1 MDQQPSNSSWGTLE
15 WCVIAVSAAL
25 FLTAVRPYFG
35 LTADDAYI
43 SFRYAQNWA
52 AGCGPVYSCG
62 EQPVEGY
69 TNFLWTGIAA
79 LVIWLG
85 HDVASVMRVA
95 GLGCGFGALVAAMWL
110 CRRVHGHRAA
120 MVVPLV
126 ALGSSPFWAL
136 NSVTGLETT
145 AATLTVLLAA
155 RLSLDLHRG
164 GRRLPWLAGLAWA
177 LSYLVRP
184 EALALA
190 AVTGL
195 WALAAGLISRQG
207 WKQTLVR
214 CAQYGGGFLALA
226 GPYFIWRLV
235 YYGSLH
241 PNTFYAKKIPLDVV
255 LPRNLKLLSDHPLF
269 FLTLAVSAVLVL
281 LASALRKRGGGSL
294 YLLLLAL
301 VSAGISLSVHNNF
314 WMPGHRL
321 YLTAVMLLA
330 VMAGGVADF
339 GAVLRGGRLR
349 WLSVAAMGLCLGLVL
364 YTNLEMTPRVIR
376 EAELHYARD
385 NHPARKMGQRIRAM
399 ARPGQ
404 WLAIRDAGMVPFFS
418 GTTVKVLDMHDHSL
432 NDRRIA
438 RKGWDLKY
446 VLGRDLRFVVFASH
460 TGGTLR
466 LTHPIE
472 GRILHSP
479 GFQAKYKQIMTV
491 AWHNTRHFFLYA
503 RIGK

>member
-1 MDQQPSNSSWGTLE
+1 MDGTQTKAWGTLE
-15 WCVIAVSAAL
+15 WCVIAVTAAL
-25 FLTAVRPYFG
+25 YLVTVRPFFG

-43 SFRYAQNWA
+43 SFRYSMNWA

-62 EQPVEGY
+62 DAAVEGY

-79 LVIWLG
+79 LVLWLG
-85 HDVASVMRVA
+85 REVAPVMRVL
-95 GLGCGFGALVAAMWL
+95 GLCCGFGAMVVAVWL
-110 CRRVHGHRAA
+110 CRRVHRSRAA
-120 MVVPLV
+120 LVVPLV

-155 RLSLDLHRG
+155 RLSLDLHQG

-177 LSYLVRP
+177 LSYLIRP
-184 EALALA
+184 EALGLA
-190 AVTGL
+190 AVTGV
-195 WALAAGLISRQG
+195 WALAAGLIRRQG
-207 WKQTLVR
+207 VKQTLLR
-214 CAQYGGGFLALA
+214 CLQYGGGFLALA

-241 PNTFYAKKIPLDVV
+241 PNTFYAKKFPLEVV
-255 LPRNLKLLSDHPLF
+255 LPRNLKLLAQHPVF
-269 FLTLAVSAVLVL
+269 FSTIAAAAVVVL
-281 LASALRKRGGGSL
+281 LASALRRRGGGSL

-330 VMAGGVADF
+330 VIAGGLADL
-339 GAVLRGGRLR
+339 GSVLLRGRLR
-349 WLSVAAMGLCLGLVL
+349 WIATVAIGLCLGPML
-364 YTNLEMTPRVIR
+364 YANLGAAQRTKI
-376 EAELHYARD
+376 EAEVHYARD
-385 NHPARKMGQRIRAM
+385 DHPAKKMGQRIRAM
-399 ARPGQ
+399 AKPGE

-418 GTTVKVLDMHDHSL
+418 GAGVKVLDMHDHSL

-446 VLGRDLRFVVFASH
+446 VQGRNLRFVVFASRH
-460 TGGTLR
+460 GGRLL
-466 LTHPIE
+466 LTHPVE

-479 GFQAKYKQIMTV
+479 GFHDKYKHIMTV
-491 AWHNTRHFFLYA
+491 AWHNSRHFFLYA
-503 RIGK
+503 RTGK